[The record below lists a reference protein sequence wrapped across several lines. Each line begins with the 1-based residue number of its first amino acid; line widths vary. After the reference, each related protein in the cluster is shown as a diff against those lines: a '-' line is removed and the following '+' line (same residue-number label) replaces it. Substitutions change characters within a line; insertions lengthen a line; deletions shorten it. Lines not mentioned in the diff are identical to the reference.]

1 MEAIGHLTTRQ
12 SAVLGG
18 RFLVSHRV
26 REPRMVPAAGQAPD
40 LRRLSLLDPRD
51 DRGGDHGSP
60 QRVLDR
66 ALAALRSLA
75 RTAVDDAGSLGLQDS
90 AAFAS
95 GVEELSRTLD
105 YLQVV
110 AAGQLHRVRQHER
123 DSKTGWMTGWGADA
137 RAVASRVSAGN
148 AGAEAGVGGTRAD
161 VDDGGLSEGF
171 GGETAS
177 TSTSESSADA
187 LSACVAGV
195 VAETGR
201 AGVQEFRNTGEHLRS
216 LLRISGAEARRRL
229 ALAEDLLPGRSLTGQ
244 RIEPRYGEVAAAFAC
259 GSIASR
265 PTTTITMALD
275 RVRPLCSP
283 EAAADMEHALT
294 MTAAEN
300 DADFL
305 ARIARRW
312 TEAIDQDGT
321 EPSEE
326 ALRHLQGAF
335 LRKAKHGL
343 QHLEIFATQ
352 DQYEHLL
359 TVMNTATNPRTRT
372 SQEPGPGD
380 KQADTGGGSEL
391 TYAPA
396 DDSQGVSRD
405 DAAPLDRRT
414 RAQKLL
420 DGLLGACKIAL
431 ATGALPASGGQHP
444 QIMATID
451 HRDLLTPLKDAGQL
465 TFPGQSEQPAHAGGS
480 LPHRQPALFGQ
491 SQPQTGTGSFT
502 FTGPVPAATLRKIA
516 CDADIIPVVLGGE
529 GQVLDIGRAS
539 RIFPAHIRKAIT
551 ARDKGCAFPS
561 CTMPAPWCEAHHIEY
576 WSRGGPTSVG
586 NGVLLCSHHHHLIHK
601 EEWHIQVQAGVP
613 WFIPPPHIDPRQL
626 PRKNRYFHV

>member
-1 MEAIGHLTTRQ
+1 MEAIRHLTTHQ
-12 SAVLGG
+12 GAVPGG
-18 RFLVSHRV
+18 RYVVSHKV
-26 REPRMVPAAGQAPD
+26 REPRMVAAARQSPE
-40 LRRLSLLDPRD
+40 LRRLALIDPCEDRSG
-51 DRGGDHGSP
+51 DRGGP
-60 QRVLDR
+60 QRVLEST
-66 ALAALRSLA
+66 LAALQSLA
-75 RTAVDDAGSLGLQDS
+75 RTAVGDVGSLGLQDS

-110 AAGQLHRVRQHER
+110 AAGQLHGVRQQEPA
-123 DSKTGWMTGWGADA
+123 SKTGWMTGWGAEAGADRSKA
-137 RAVASRVSAGN
+137 GAGN
-148 AGAEAGVGGTRAD
+148 AGAGVEAAGAD
-161 VDDGGLSEGF
+161 VEDGGLGEGL
-171 GGETAS
+171 GAGTARA
-177 TSTSESSADA
+177 STSESSADA
-187 LSACVAGV
+187 LGACVVGV

-201 AGVQEFRNTGEHLRS
+201 AGFREFRNTGEHLRS
-216 LLRISGAEARRRL
+216 LLRISAAEARRRL
-229 ALAEDLLPGRSLTGQ
+229 ALAENLLPGRSLTGQ
-244 RIEPRYGEVAAAFAC
+244 TIQPRYGEVAAALAR

-265 PTTTITMALD
+265 PATTITMALE

-283 EAAADMEHALT
+283 EAAADIEHALT
-294 MTAAEN
+294 MTAGGN

-335 LRKAKHGL
+335 LRRPKHGL

-372 SQEPGPGD
+372 AQKPGPMDNQVDAGD
-380 KQADTGGGSEL
+380 QSDL
-391 TYAPA
+391 TNAPA
-396 DDSQGVSRD
+396 NARPGGSRD
-405 DAAPLDRRT
+405 DAASLDRRT

-431 ATGALPASGGQHP
+431 ATGALPAAGGQRP

-451 HRDLLTPLKDAGQL
+451 HRDLLAPLKEAGQL
-465 TFPGQSEQPAHAGGS
+465 THVRQPEQAGHAGGS
-480 LPHRQPALFGQ
+480 QPYRQSALFGQ

-561 CTMPAPWCEAHHIEY
+561 CTMPAPWCEAHHITY
-576 WSRGGPTSVG
+576 WSRGGSTSTG
-586 NGVLLCSHHHHLIHK
+586 NGVLLCSHHHYLIHK
-601 EEWHIQVQAGVP
+601 EEWHIQVDAGVP
-613 WFIPPPHIDPRQL
+613 WFIPPPHIDPRQRR
-626 PRKNRYFHV
+626 RKNHYFQV

>member
-12 SAVLGG
+12 GAVPGG
-18 RFLVSHRV
+18 GFVVFHKV
-26 REPRMVPAAGQAPD
+26 REPRIVTAAGPATGQMPG
-40 LRRLSLLDPRD
+40 LRRLALLNPPEDSA
-51 DRGGDHGSP
+51 GDHGGGRGAP
-60 QRVLDR
+60 QRVLEG
-66 ALAALRSLA
+66 ALAALQSLA
-75 RTAVDDAGSLGLQDS
+75 RTAVDDVGPLGLQDS
-90 AAFAS
+90 AAFAV

-110 AAGQLHRVRQHER
+110 AAGRLHRVRQQEPAAA
-123 DSKTGWMTGWGADA
+123 TGWTTGWGAET
-137 RAVASRVSAGN
+137 RADGSSDGPGSPEIEGGAAGASADVGN
-148 AGAEAGVGGTRAD
+148 AGLAATSAAAGFR
-161 VDDGGLSEGF
+161 
-171 GGETAS
+171 
-177 TSTSESSADA
+177 
-187 LSACVAGV
+187 
-195 VAETGR
+195 
-201 AGVQEFRNTGEHLRS
+201 EFRNTGEHLRS

-244 RIEPRYGEVAAAFAC
+244 GIQPRYGEVAAALAC

-265 PTTTITMALD
+265 PATTITMALE

-300 DADFL
+300 DVDFL

-335 LRKAKHGL
+335 LRKPKHGL

-352 DQYEHLL
+352 DQYEHLV

-372 SQEPGPGD
+372 SPVPGPGD
-380 KQADTGGGSEL
+380 NQVDAGDENDL
-391 TYAPA
+391 TNAPA
-396 DDSQGVSRD
+396 NDRPGVSLD
-405 DAAPLDRRT
+405 DAVSLDRRT

-431 ATGALPASGGQHP
+431 ATGALPASGGQRP

-451 HRDLLTPLKDAGQL
+451 HRNLLASLKDAGQL
-465 TFPGQSEQPAHAGGS
+465 TFLGQSEQPGHAVGS
-480 LPHRQPALFGQ
+480 LPYRQLALFGQ
-491 SQPQTGTGSFT
+491 SQPQTSTGTFT
-502 FTGPVPAATLRKIA
+502 FTGPVPAATLRKIG

-601 EEWHIQVQAGVP
+601 EEWHIQVQTGVP
-613 WFIPPPHIDPRQL
+613 WFIPPPHIDPRQQ

>member
-12 SAVLGG
+12 AAAPGG
-18 RFLVSHRV
+18 GFVVFHKM
-26 REPRMVPAAGQAPD
+26 REPRMVTAAAQAAGQMPGP
-40 LRRLSLLDPRD
+40 RRLALLDTPEDRD
-51 DRGGDHGSP
+51 SRHDGGRGGP
-60 QRVLDR
+60 QGVLEG

-75 RTAVDDAGSLGLQDS
+75 RTAVDDVGTLGLQDS

-105 YLQVV
+105 YLQLV
-110 AAGQLHRVRQHER
+110 AAGQLHRVRHQEPAGG
-123 DSKTGWMTGWGADA
+123 TGWTTGCGAEAREGGSGDGPGSAEAEGGAAGARAKVEGGGLAAGDA
-137 RAVASRVSAGN
+137 RAAVR
-148 AGAEAGVGGTRAD
+148 
-161 VDDGGLSEGF
+161 
-171 GGETAS
+171 
-177 TSTSESSADA
+177 
-187 LSACVAGV
+187 
-195 VAETGR
+195 
-201 AGVQEFRNTGEHLRS
+201 EFRNTGEHLRS
-216 LLRISGAEARRRL
+216 LLRIGAAEARRRL

-244 RIEPRYGEVAAAFAC
+244 RIEPRYGEVAAALAC
-259 GSIASR
+259 GSIAAR
-265 PTTTITMALD
+265 PATTITMALD
-275 RVRPLCSP
+275 RVRPRCSA
-283 EAAADMEHALT
+283 ETAADMEHALT

-312 TEAIDQDGT
+312 TDAIDQDGA

-335 LRKAKHGL
+335 LRKPKHGL
-343 QHLEIFATQ
+343 QHVEIFATQ

-359 TVMNTATNPRTRT
+359 TVMNTATNPRSRT
-372 SQEPGPGD
+372 SGEPGPGD
-380 KQADTGGGSEL
+380 HAVDAGGGDGGSGPAN
-391 TYAPA
+391 APTDGRA
-396 DDSQGVSRD
+396 DALPGGSGD
-405 DAAPLDRRT
+405 DAASLDRRT

-431 ATGALPASGGQHP
+431 ATGALPAAGGQRP

-451 HRDLLTPLKDAGQL
+451 HRELLAALKDAEQL
-465 TFPGQSEQPAHAGGS
+465 TFLGQSGQAGRSGGS
-480 LPHRQPALFGQ
+480 QR
-491 SQPQTGTGSFT
+491 GTGSFT

-516 CDADIIPVVLGGE
+516 CDADIIPVVLGGD
-529 GQVLDIGRAS
+529 GQVLDIGRSS

-576 WSRGGPTSVG
+576 WSRGGPSSVD

-601 EEWHIQVQAGVP
+601 EEWHIQVQTGVP
-613 WFIPPPHIDPRQL
+613 WFIPPPHIDPRQQ